1 MSIRPISGIIAVS
14 LVVSQFAGIAAQQPQ
29 NNGTETTPQGLS
41 AAEAQAIQAYWT
53 PTAMATAVP
62 MTPPERLVENLP
74 SQQSLPVIK
83 GDPGFVN
90 GWQPGSGAYVERIQT
105 FSRAELS
112 SVALPQAFGVPPT
125 NPLSG
130 PYGPFQRW
138 SMHGTYVLWPRSIHG
153 KLFFSFGA
161 SNFVCSATVIG
172 RSTIATAGHCVSN
185 GAGTFAT
192 NVLFCPSY
200 NQGGPNTSRGCWAT
214 VSLTTSGAWHS
225 SGDPDFDYACGVTAV
240 TGTVIANKIG
250 NVTGWAG
257 RAWNWV
263 DVPVVTFGYPQAAPF
278 GGTIIQQTASVEWY
292 NVDFTAGTQVSKVI
306 GSDLTGGASGGGWFL
321 SWRHPS
327 VEVADSDGNNGTDPA
342 GGNNGPFINGV
353 NSHKRCSVH
362 CGSPP
367 NATQGLFWQEMTSP
381 QFRNDGTGDSE
392 DVFAVCLAHG
402 NNS

>member
-1 MSIRPISGIIAVS
+1 M
-14 LVVSQFAGIAAQQPQ
+14 
-29 NNGTETTPQGLS
+29 QGS
-41 AAEAQAIQAYWT
+41 
-53 PTAMATAVP
+53 
-62 MTPPERLVENLP
+62 
-74 SQQSLPVIK
+74 
-83 GDPGFVN
+83 
-90 GWQPGSGAYVERIQT
+90 YVQ
-105 FSRAELS
+105 
-112 SVALPQAFGVPPT
+112 
-125 NPLSG
+125 
-130 PYGPFQRW
+130 
-138 SMHGTYVLWPRSIHG
+138 WPRSIHG

-161 SNFVCSATVIG
+161 SNFVCSASVIG

-250 NVTGWAG
+250 NITGWAG
-257 RAWNWV
+257 RGWNWV
-263 DVPVVTFGYPQAAPF
+263 DVPVITFGYPQAAPF

-367 NATQGLFWQEMTSP
+367 NATQGVFWQEMTSP
-381 QFRNDGTGDSE
+381 PFRNDGTGDSE
-392 DVFAVCLAHG
+392 DVFAVCLAHV